1 MLNYSNS
8 PQQATVPHFNVVI
21 TTPGHHMCAE
31 YVKCLMATIHT
42 LEANNISWIFQSE
55 YASIITNAR
64 EATITGSRNLE
75 VFNPAPGKGQYT
87 YDKLFMIDSD
97 IVWNPEQFLRLY
109 ASNKDLISAVY
120 FEAQGAD
127 AMVHRAKNDFKPMKR
142 EEIQLLQQLDEP
154 IEVYGV
160 GLGFMCVKS
169 GVFESL
175 KRPWFGLGKVIQE
188 VDGVIYELPLGE
200 DLYFCE
206 RVAEQGHQ
214 VYLDPQ
220 IIVGHVKSNVVV

>member
-42 LEANNISWIFQSE
+42 LDANNISWIFQSE

-206 RVAEQGHQ
+206 KVADQGHQ

-220 IIVGHVKSNVVV
+220 VIVGHVKSNVVV

>member
-42 LEANNISWIFQSE
+42 LDANNISWIFQSE

-188 VDGVIYELPLGE
+188 VDGVVYELPLGE

-206 RVAEQGHQ
+206 KVADQGHQ

-220 IIVGHVKSNVVV
+220 VIVGHVKSNVVV

>member
-8 PQQATVPHFNVVI
+8 PQQATLPHFNVVI

-42 LEANNISWIFQSE
+42 LEANNISWIFQNE

-188 VDGVIYELPLGE
+188 VDGVVYELPLGE

-206 RVAEQGHQ
+206 KVADQGHQ

-220 IIVGHVKSNVVV
+220 VIVGHVKSNVVV

>member
-8 PQQATVPHFNVVI
+8 VQSSKPHFNVVI
-21 TTPGHHMCAE
+21 TTPGHSMCAE
-31 YVKCLMATIHT
+31 YVKCLMGTIYT
-42 LEANNISWIFQSE
+42 LQANNISWMFQSE
-55 YASIITNAR
+55 YASIVTNAR

-75 VFNPAPGKGQYT
+75 VFNPHPGKGEYT

-109 ASNKDLISAVY
+109 SSNKDLISGVY
-120 FEAQGAD
+120 FDAQGAD
-127 AMVHRAKNDFKPMKR
+127 AMIHREKKDFRFTTR
-142 EEIQLLQQLDEP
+142 EEIQLLQQLGEP

-175 KRPWFGLGKVIQE
+175 KRPWFNLGKVVHE
-188 VDGVIYELPLGE
+188 AEGVIYELPLGE

-206 RVAEQGHQ
+206 RVAENGHK
-214 VYLDPQ
+214 VFVDPN
-220 IIVGHVKSNVVV
+220 IIVGHVKSNVVT

>member
-8 PQQATVPHFNVVI
+8 PQQAIVPHFNVVI

-188 VDGVIYELPLGE
+188 VDGVVYELPLGE

-206 RVAEQGHQ
+206 KVADQGHQ

-220 IIVGHVKSNVVV
+220 VIVGHVKSNVVV

>member
-1 MLNYSNS
+1 
-8 PQQATVPHFNVVI
+8 
-21 TTPGHHMCAE
+21 
-31 YVKCLMATIHT
+31 MATIHT

-188 VDGVIYELPLGE
+188 VDGVVYELPLGE

-206 RVAEQGHQ
+206 KVAEQGHQ

-220 IIVGHVKSNVVV
+220 VIVGHVKSNVVV

>member
-1 MLNYSNS
+1 
-8 PQQATVPHFNVVI
+8 
-21 TTPGHHMCAE
+21 MCAE

-42 LEANNISWIFQSE
+42 LDANNISWIFQSE

-75 VFNPAPGKGQYT
+75 VFNSVPGKGQYT

>member
-8 PQQATVPHFNVVI
+8 QQQATLPHFNVVI

-42 LEANNISWIFQSE
+42 LEANNISWIYQSE

-75 VFNPAPGKGQYT
+75 VFNSVPGKGQYT

>member
-8 PQQATVPHFNVVI
+8 KKSTIPHFNVVI
-21 TTPGHHMCAE
+21 TTPGHSMCAE
-31 YVKCLMATIHT
+31 YVKCLISTIHT
-42 LEANNISWIFQSE
+42 LQANNISWIFQNE

-75 VFNPAPGKGQYT
+75 VFNPSPGKGQYT

-97 IVWNPEQFLRLY
+97 ILWNPEQFLRLY
-109 ASNKDLISAVY
+109 ASDKDAISGIY
-120 FEAQGAD
+120 FDSQGAD
-127 AMVHRAKNDFKPMKR
+127 AMVHREKNDFKPLKR
-142 EEIQLLQQLDEP
+142 EEIELLQQLNEP
-154 IEVYGV
+154 VEVYGV

-188 VDGVIYELPLGE
+188 VDGVTYELPLGE

-206 RVAEQGHQ
+206 RVAENGHK
-214 VYLDPQ
+214 VYVDPN
-220 IIVGHVKSNVVV
+220 IIVGHMKSNVVC

>member
-42 LEANNISWIFQSE
+42 LEANKISWIFQNE

-188 VDGVIYELPLGE
+188 VDGVVYELPLGE

-206 RVAEQGHQ
+206 KVADQGHQ

-220 IIVGHVKSNVVV
+220 VIVGHVKSNVVV